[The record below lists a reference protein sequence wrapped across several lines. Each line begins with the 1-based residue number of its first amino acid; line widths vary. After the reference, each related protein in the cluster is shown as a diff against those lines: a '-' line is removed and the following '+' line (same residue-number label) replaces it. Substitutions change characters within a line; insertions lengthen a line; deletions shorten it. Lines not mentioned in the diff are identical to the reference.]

1 MKVKIV
7 NRSAYPTPTYYN
19 AINTTVSNNNW
30 NVAFKRV
37 LTFFCLSCMCCA
49 CSRPDDLADL
59 LDGYVF
65 HDESYKGHMKSDDNY
80 YLVCKQEKEKEIE
93 QQLADLGLLIHYGP
107 QEYLLYD
114 CGYGVPELL
123 QDCRDMCVK
132 GPVDIE
138 TLKDLDGLVYC
149 HNMYVGGVSAVIGR
163 TNVVRVSFVNEQELN
178 HHLDKIIAL
187 ADLLKIDVVN
197 VEYDSRKSSI
207 YLACTNISQAN
218 SVEVINC
225 LTDRFGF
232 TDVVLSAGGFVI
244 PGM

>member
-1 MKVKIV
+1 
-7 NRSAYPTPTYYN
+7 
-19 AINTTVSNNNW
+19 
-30 NVAFKRV
+30 
-37 LTFFCLSCMCCA
+37 
-49 CSRPDDLADL
+49 
-59 LDGYVF
+59 
-65 HDESYKGHMKSDDNY
+65 
-80 YLVCKQEKEKEIE
+80 
-93 QQLADLGLLIHYGP
+93 
-107 QEYLLYD
+107 
-114 CGYGVPELL
+114 
-123 QDCRDMCVK
+123 MCVK

-207 YLACTNISQAN
+207 YLTCTNISQAN